1 MKRTEYALDALHFCF
16 VVKQVLPDGTT
27 RFSLTSHAPFREDQ
41 TTFPFDSETDAAQY
55 FLDMLRSEGALASEQ
70 DVATAKAILRGEQPL
85 FLYEEKQ
92 PDGTLL
98 LSFHDQL
105 PPEQSKIVSFACRS
119 PQYLAGFLFR
129 RLRESE
135 RVRASEETIRQAQA
149 LLDNEE
155 FSNRALLE

>member
-1 MKRTEYALDALHFCF
+1 MNRTEYALDSLHFYF
-16 VVKQVLPDGTT
+16 VVKQLLPDDTT
-27 RFSLTSHAPFREDQ
+27 RLSLMSHAPFRDDQ
-41 TTFPFDSETDAAQY
+41 TTFSFDSEADAAQY
-55 FLDMLRSEGALASEQ
+55 FLDTLHSKTVTASEQ
-70 DVATAKAILRGEQPL
+70 DVATAKAILRGGQPL

-119 PQYLAGFLFR
+119 SKYLAGFLFR

-135 RVRASEETIRQAQA
+135 RVRASEETIRQAWA
-149 LLDNEE
+149 FLDREG
-155 FSNRALLE
+155 